1 MDAISPYSS
10 PLYVMAKAAGARCNL
25 QCRYCY
31 YLEKQKLYEG
41 TALEM
46 PNEVLEQF
54 VRDYLNA
61 QSTPVVNFTWHGGEP
76 LLRPLS
82 FYRRALQLQKVY
94 AEGKTIENSLQT
106 NGTLLTDEWCEFL
119 AENRFLVGI
128 SIDGPKEVHD
138 AYRRDRGEAPTWERV
153 MRGIELL
160 NKHGVDWNAMAVVN
174 NRNVSDPVGF
184 YRFFRDELKCQFLQ
198 FAPIVE
204 QYPDGRVTEFS
215 VDGESWGEFLC
226 VLFDDWV
233 KEDIGKVFVQLFDAT
248 LANWCGIMPG
258 VCTLAETCGH
268 AGILEWNGDLYS
280 CDHFVAPE
288 HRLGNIRQ
296 QSILEM
302 MHSSQQQRFGQ
313 LKRDGLPRQC
323 RDCEVLFACHGE
335 CPKNR
340 ISTTTAGE
348 PGLNYLCAGYR
359 RFFHHVRPTMDEL
372 SRQLSMSDSYII
384 N

>member
-1 MDAISPYSS
+1 MLAPFSS

-31 YLEKQKLYEG
+31 YLEKQQLYEG
-41 TALEM
+41 EEM
-46 PNEVLEQF
+46 QMPDVVLERF
-54 VRDYLNA
+54 VRDYLDA

-82 FYRRALQLQKVY
+82 FYRRALQLQRQF
-94 AEGKTIENSLQT
+94 ADGKTIENSLQT

-119 AENRFLVGI
+119 AEHHFLVGI
-128 SIDGPKEVHD
+128 SIDGPKEMHD
-138 AYRRDRGEAPTWERV
+138 AYRRDRGDAPTWDRV

-174 NRNVSDPVGF
+174 NRNMAHPVEF

-198 FAPIVE
+198 FSPIVE
-204 QYPDGRVTEFS
+204 QYPDGRITEFS
-215 VDGESWGEFLC
+215 VTAEAWGAFLC
-226 VLFDDWV
+226 DLFDEWV
-233 KEDIGKVFVQLFDAT
+233 KEDVGQVFVQLFDAT
-248 LANWCGIMPG
+248 LANWCGIAPG
-258 VCTLAETCGH
+258 VCILAETCGH

-280 CDHFVAPE
+280 CDHFVSPE

-296 QSILEM
+296 QSILAM
-302 MHSSQQQRFGQ
+302 MHSPQQRHFGQ
-313 LKRDGLPRQC
+313 QKRDSLPRQC

-340 ISTTTAGE
+340 VITTIAGD

-359 RFFHHVRPTMDEL
+359 RFFHHVRPVMEDFKQ
-372 SRQLSMSDSYII
+372 QLLRDSSLD
-384 N
+384 

>member
-1 MDAISPYSS
+1 
-10 PLYVMAKAAGARCNL
+10 MAKAAGARCNL

-41 TALEM
+41 AAMEM
-46 PNEVLEQF
+46 TNEVLEQF
-54 VRDYLNA
+54 VRDYLDA

-82 FYRRALQLQKVY
+82 FYRKALQLQRVY
-94 AEGKTIENSLQT
+94 AEGKSIENCLQT

-119 AENRFLVGI
+119 AQNHFLVGI

-138 AYRRDRGEAPTWERV
+138 AYRRDCGDAPTWERV
-153 MRGIELL
+153 MHGIELL

-174 NRNVSDPVGF
+174 NRNVGHPVEF

-215 VDGESWGEFLC
+215 VDAESWGEFLC
-226 VLFDDWV
+226 ALFDDWAQ
-233 KEDIGKVFVQLFDAT
+233 EDVGKVFVQLFDAT
-248 LANWCGIMPG
+248 LANWCGVMPG

-280 CDHFVAPE
+280 CDHFVTPE

-296 QSILEM
+296 HSILEM
-302 MHSSQQQRFGQ
+302 MHSEQQQRFGRQ
-313 LKRDGLPRQC
+313 KRDALPRQC
-323 RDCEVLFACHGE
+323 RECEVLFACHGE

-340 ISTTTAGE
+340 ICQTPTGE

-359 RFFHHVRPTMDEL
+359 RFFHHVAPVMEELKQQLMDY
-372 SRQLSMSDSYII
+372 R
-384 N
+384 